1 MASCSMM
8 LFAWSSVRHVDFTA
22 VQAPLAENSAP
33 AAALAE
39 KSALASA
46 IGSKRMS
53 ISSIGLWSFLILL
66 MLT

>member
-1 MASCSMM
+1 MM
-8 LFAWSSVRHVDFTA
+8 LLAWSSVRHVDFTA

-46 IGSKRMS
+46 IGSNRIMVFS
-53 ISSIGLWSFLILL
+53 YFTDVDLHDSGS
-66 MLT
+66 